1 MVKVGIVSLGCSKN
15 QVDAELMMAL
25 ICQEGFQLCADPAQC
40 DVVLVNTCGFI
51 EDAKRESIETILEF
65 AAGKGKGPLKCLVV
79 TGCLAERYREEL
91 AAEIPEAD
99 VVLGI
104 GKNQEIAAAIRRAL
118 AGDRVVEFAPKEALS
133 LEGERVLANPPYF
146 AYIKVAEGCDN
157 RCSYC
162 AIPLIRGGDRKSVV

>member
-118 AGDRVVEFAPKEALS
+118 AGDRVVEIGRAH
-133 LEGERVLANPPYF
+133 V
-146 AYIKVAEGCDN
+146 
-157 RCSYC
+157 
-162 AIPLIRGGDRKSVV
+162 